1 MGVCM
6 DVCTGVQW
14 AFVWVIDQSID
25 CMGVRTGDRVD
36 VCRAVRR
43 AVRKAVRRAVRG
55 DNRTAINR
63 MGGYTVDCRTF
74 LVW

>member
-6 DVCTGVQW
+6 DVRTGVQW

-43 AVRKAVRRAVRG
+43 AVCRAVRRAVRR
-55 DNRTAINR
+55 DDRTAINR
-63 MGGYTVDCRTF
+63 MGVRTANSRTL
-74 LVW
+74 LVY

>member
-43 AVRKAVRRAVRG
+43 AIHRAVRR
-55 DNRTAINR
+55 DDCTAIDC
-63 MGGYTVDCRTF
+63 MGGYTADCRTF
-74 LVW
+74 LLY